1 MAKAQIL
8 IVEDDHDLREA
19 LVTTLELAKFQVREA
34 ASAEDALASL
44 ARAPVDMVVSDVN
57 MPGMSGHEL
66 LAEVQRLYP
75 GLPMMLI
82 TAYGQISHAVSAM
95 QSGAI
100 DYLVKPFEPQVL
112 VEAVSRVVGG
122 SRQKA
127 GDEPVAEDPVSK
139 RMFQLAAKVAASD
152 STVMISGESG
162 TGKEVLARYIH
173 QQSPRADEPFVAI
186 NCAAIPENML
196 EAILFGHEKGAFT
209 GAVAASPG
217 KFEQANGGTILL
229 DEISEMDLGL
239 QSKLLRVLQE
249 REVERVGGRK
259 TIQLD
264 VRVLATTNR
273 DLADYVRE
281 GKFREDL
288 YYRLT
293 VFPMRWQPLRERPLD
308 ILPLARS
315 LLKKHCR
322 KMKLTGITLAEDARK
337 ALMAH
342 AWPGNVRELDN
353 AIQRALVLHQGNVI
367 HAGDLCLE
375 LGITGAADFGAPAEP
390 AIPARS
396 MEAPEADLPDPEA
409 AMEADSAADEA
420 IGSLG
425 DDLRQQETSP
435 RWQANYDLI
444 YAQTI
449 AYQARIYE
457 YGAYLETFIRKPKVV
472 PFQKGP
478 NTKLSHWD
486 ITTRKQL
493 VAASVSQP
501 YIDKAT
507 TMFQQVIKNNPGTPW
522 AERARSELARGFG
535 IDLVPDYVS
544 TLRRPRVSGRPIQ
557 PIPKL

>member
-100 DYLVKPFEPQVL
+100 DYLVKPFESQVL

-173 QQSPRADEPFVAI
+173 QQSPRADLPFVAI

-425 DDLRQQETSP
+425 DDLRQQEFRIIIQTLRKERGRRNRAAEQLGISP
-435 RWQANYDLI
+435 RTLRYKL
-444 YAQTI
+444 AQMRD
-449 AYQARIYE
+449 A
-457 YGAYLETFIRKPKVV
+457 
-472 PFQKGP
+472 
-478 NTKLSHWD
+478 
-486 ITTRKQL
+486 
-493 VAASVSQP
+493 
-501 YIDKAT
+501 
-507 TMFQQVIKNNPGTPW
+507 
-522 AERARSELARGFG
+522 G
-535 IDLVPDYVS
+535 IDLDAE
-544 TLRRPRVSGRPIQ
+544 LAMA
-557 PIPKL
+557 

>member
-122 SRQKA
+122 SRQKS

-173 QQSPRADEPFVAI
+173 QQSPRADLPFVAI

-390 AIPARS
+390 AISARS
-396 MEAPEADLPDPEA
+396 IEVPAADLPDPEA
-409 AMEADSAADEA
+409 GLEADSAADEA

-425 DDLRQQETSP
+425 DDLRQQEFRIIIQTLKKERGRRNRAAEQLGISP
-435 RWQANYDLI
+435 RTLRYKLAQMRDAGIDL
-444 YAQTI
+444 
-449 AYQARIYE
+449 
-457 YGAYLETFIRKPKVV
+457 
-472 PFQKGP
+472 
-478 NTKLSHWD
+478 D
-486 ITTRKQL
+486 
-493 VAASVSQP
+493 
-501 YIDKAT
+501 
-507 TMFQQVIKNNPGTPW
+507 
-522 AERARSELARGFG
+522 SELAMA
-535 IDLVPDYVS
+535 
-544 TLRRPRVSGRPIQ
+544 
-557 PIPKL
+557 

>member
-19 LVTTLELAKFQVREA
+19 LVTTLELAKFRVREA
-34 ASAEDALASL
+34 ADARQALVQLADS
-44 ARAPVDMVVSDVN
+44 PVDMVVSDVN

-66 LAEVQRLYP
+66 LAEIQQLYP
-75 GLPMMLI
+75 GLPTMLI

-100 DYLVKPFEPQVL
+100 DYLVKPFEPAVL
-112 VEAVSRVVGG
+112 VDAVTRVVGG
-122 SRQKA
+122 SRQKN
-127 GDEPVAEDPVSK
+127 GDQPVAEDPISK

-162 TGKEVLARYIH
+162 TGKEVLARYVH
-173 QQSPRADEPFVAI
+173 QQSPRSDQPFVAI

-209 GAVAASPG
+209 GAVASSPG

-259 TIQLD
+259 TIALD
-264 VRVLATTNR
+264 VRVIATTNR
-273 DLADYVRE
+273 DLSDYVRE

-293 VFPMRWQPLRERPLD
+293 VFPMHWQPLRERTLD
-308 ILPLARS
+308 IMPLANA
-315 LLKKHCR
+315 LLKNHCR
-322 KMKLTGITLAEDARK
+322 KMKLTGVTLAPDARN

-342 AWPGNVRELDN
+342 QWPGNVRELDN

-375 LGITGAADFGAPAEP
+375 LGITGRMDHRAAAVAPRVREP
-390 AIPARS
+390 DSPAVPATDHASEWAS
-396 MEAPEADLPDPEA
+396 MEPGSGGSFSQNPAPT
-409 AMEADSAADEA
+409 
-420 IGSLG
+420 SLG
-425 DDLRQQETSP
+425 DEVRQREFRIIIEALKKERGRRNRAAEQLGISP
-435 RWQANYDLI
+435 RTLRYKL
-444 YAQTI
+444 AQMRE
-449 AYQARIYE
+449 A
-457 YGAYLETFIRKPKVV
+457 
-472 PFQKGP
+472 
-478 NTKLSHWD
+478 
-486 ITTRKQL
+486 
-493 VAASVSQP
+493 
-501 YIDKAT
+501 
-507 TMFQQVIKNNPGTPW
+507 
-522 AERARSELARGFG
+522 G
-535 IDLVPDYVS
+535 IDLDAE
-544 TLRRPRVSGRPIQ
+544 LAAA
-557 PIPKL
+557 

>member
-34 ASAEDALASL
+34 ANAEEALASL

-57 MPGMSGHEL
+57 MPGLSGHEL

-112 VEAVSRVVGG
+112 VDAVSRVVGG
-122 SRQKA
+122 GRQKS

-139 RMFQLAAKVAASD
+139 RMFQLASKVAGSD

-173 QQSPRADEPFVAI
+173 QQSPRSEQPFVAI

-239 QSKLLRVLQE
+239 QSKILRVLQE

-259 TIQLD
+259 TIALD

-281 GKFREDL
+281 GRFREDL

-293 VFPMRWQPLRERPLD
+293 VFPMRWQPLRDRPLD
-308 ILPLARS
+308 IIPLARS

-322 KMKLTGITLAEDARK
+322 KMKLTGISFADDARK
-337 ALMAH
+337 ALVGH
-342 AWPGNVRELDN
+342 PWPGNVRELDN

-375 LGITGAADFGAPAEP
+375 LGITGTADFGAPAGPVAPGEALSEGIPDREFREPVSEP
-390 AIPARS
+390 APD
-396 MEAPEADLPDPEA
+396 ADGE
-409 AMEADSAADEA
+409 

-425 DDLRQQETSP
+425 DDLRQQEFRIIIQTLKKERGRRNRAAEQLGISP
-435 RWQANYDLI
+435 RTLRYKL
-444 YAQTI
+444 AQMRD
-449 AYQARIYE
+449 A
-457 YGAYLETFIRKPKVV
+457 
-472 PFQKGP
+472 
-478 NTKLSHWD
+478 
-486 ITTRKQL
+486 
-493 VAASVSQP
+493 
-501 YIDKAT
+501 
-507 TMFQQVIKNNPGTPW
+507 
-522 AERARSELARGFG
+522 G
-535 IDLVPDYVS
+535 IDLEAELA
-544 TLRRPRVSGRPIQ
+544 TA
-557 PIPKL
+557 

>member
-19 LVTTLELAKFQVREA
+19 LVTTLELARFQVREA
-34 ASAEDALASL
+34 ASAEDALVSL
-44 ARAPVDMVVSDVN
+44 SRAPVDMVVSDVN
-57 MPGMSGHEL
+57 MPGMSGHDL

-112 VEAVSRVVGG
+112 VDAVSRVVGG
-122 SRQKA
+122 SRQKS

-139 RMFQLAAKVAASD
+139 RMFQLAAKVATSD

-173 QQSPRADEPFVAI
+173 QQSSREDQPFVAI

-196 EAILFGHEKGAFT
+196 EAMLFGHEKGAFT

-259 TIQLD
+259 PIQLD

-337 ALMAH
+337 ALVAH
-342 AWPGNVRELDN
+342 PWPGNVRELDN

-375 LGITGAADFGAPAEP
+375 LGITGASGLAAFAE
-390 AIPARS
+390 
-396 MEAPEADLPDPEA
+396 PEA
-409 AMEADSAADEA
+409 AEVLPEKPASTLTAGEVGSDDPADGDSA

-425 DDLRQQETSP
+425 DDLRQQEFRIIIQTLRKERGRRNRAAEQLGISP
-435 RWQANYDLI
+435 RTLRYKL
-444 YAQTI
+444 AQMRE
-449 AYQARIYE
+449 A
-457 YGAYLETFIRKPKVV
+457 
-472 PFQKGP
+472 
-478 NTKLSHWD
+478 
-486 ITTRKQL
+486 
-493 VAASVSQP
+493 
-501 YIDKAT
+501 
-507 TMFQQVIKNNPGTPW
+507 
-522 AERARSELARGFG
+522 G
-535 IDLVPDYVS
+535 IDLDAELALV
-544 TLRRPRVSGRPIQ
+544 
-557 PIPKL
+557 

>member
-122 SRQKA
+122 SRQKS

-139 RMFQLAAKVAASD
+139 RMFQLAAKVATSD

-173 QQSPRADEPFVAI
+173 QQSPRANEPFVAI

-308 ILPLARS
+308 ILPLTRS

-375 LGITGAADFGAPAEP
+375 LGITGAGDFGAPTEP

-396 MEAPEADLPDPEA
+396 VEAPMAELPEREAGLK
-409 AMEADSAADEA
+409 ADSIADEA

-425 DDLRQQETSP
+425 DDLRQQEFRIIIQTLKKERGRRNRAAEQLGISP
-435 RWQANYDLI
+435 RTLRYKL
-444 YAQTI
+444 AQMRD
-449 AYQARIYE
+449 A
-457 YGAYLETFIRKPKVV
+457 
-472 PFQKGP
+472 
-478 NTKLSHWD
+478 
-486 ITTRKQL
+486 
-493 VAASVSQP
+493 
-501 YIDKAT
+501 
-507 TMFQQVIKNNPGTPW
+507 
-522 AERARSELARGFG
+522 G
-535 IDLVPDYVS
+535 IDLDAE
-544 TLRRPRVSGRPIQ
+544 LAMA
-557 PIPKL
+557 

>member
-19 LVTTLELAKFQVREA
+19 LVTTLELARFRVREA
-34 ASAEDALASL
+34 SCAREALACLEST
-44 ARAPVDMVVSDVN
+44 PVDMVISDVN

-66 LAEVQRLYP
+66 LGEVQRLYP

-112 VEAVSRVVGG
+112 VEAVTRVVGG
-122 SRQKA
+122 SQRQSSDA
-127 GDEPVAEDPVSK
+127 PVAEDPVSK

-173 QQSPRADEPFVAI
+173 QQSPRADQPFVAI

-209 GAVAASPG
+209 GAVASSPG

-229 DEISEMDLGL
+229 DEISEMELSL

-259 TIQLD
+259 TISLD
-264 VRVLATTNR
+264 VRVIATTNR
-273 DLADYVRE
+273 DLAEYVRE

-308 ILPLARS
+308 IMPLASS
-315 LLKKHCR
+315 LLRKHCR
-322 KMKLTGITLAEDARK
+322 KMKLTGITFAADARQ
-337 ALMAH
+337 ALVGH
-342 AWPGNVRELDN
+342 SWPGNVRELDN

-375 LGITGAADFGAPAEP
+375 LGITGSAGHQASAVPETDSGPVTADMGSIAVESECQSLEAGREDVAA
-390 AIPARS
+390 
-396 MEAPEADLPDPEA
+396 
-409 AMEADSAADEA
+409 
-420 IGSLG
+420 GSLG
-425 DDLRQQETSP
+425 DDLRQQEFRIIIQTLKKEGGRRNRAAEQLGISP
-435 RWQANYDLI
+435 RTLRYKLAQMRDAGIDL
-444 YAQTI
+444 
-449 AYQARIYE
+449 E
-457 YGAYLETFIRKPKVV
+457 
-472 PFQKGP
+472 
-478 NTKLSHWD
+478 
-486 ITTRKQL
+486 
-493 VAASVSQP
+493 
-501 YIDKAT
+501 
-507 TMFQQVIKNNPGTPW
+507 
-522 AERARSELARGFG
+522 SELAMA
-535 IDLVPDYVS
+535 
-544 TLRRPRVSGRPIQ
+544 
-557 PIPKL
+557 

>member
-409 AMEADSAADEA
+409 GLEADSAADEA

-425 DDLRQQETSP
+425 DDLRQQEFRIIIQTLKKERGRRNRAAEQLGISP
-435 RWQANYDLI
+435 RTLRYKL
-444 YAQTI
+444 AQMRD
-449 AYQARIYE
+449 A
-457 YGAYLETFIRKPKVV
+457 
-472 PFQKGP
+472 
-478 NTKLSHWD
+478 
-486 ITTRKQL
+486 
-493 VAASVSQP
+493 
-501 YIDKAT
+501 
-507 TMFQQVIKNNPGTPW
+507 
-522 AERARSELARGFG
+522 G
-535 IDLVPDYVS
+535 IDLDAE
-544 TLRRPRVSGRPIQ
+544 LAMA
-557 PIPKL
+557 